1 VNWPKLLLHLVS
13 IQGHE
18 RIELRG
24 TCDVGAGDAMRTSL
38 VPKPKPLSFFH
49 SLRAVEY
56 VIQKHVVGTN
66 KDQIRGRI
74 KEAKGKL
81 KEAAGK
87 LLGNERLQTKGRAQK
102 TLGKA
107 QAKFGDVKQQV
118 KDKSKKGR

>member
-1 VNWPKLLLHLVS
+1 M
-13 IQGHE
+13 QGYE
-18 RIELRG
+18 RIESRG

-38 VPKPKPLSFFH
+38 VPLPNSLSIFH
-49 SLRAVEY
+49 SLRTVAY
-56 VIQKHVVGTN
+56 VIQEHVVSTN

-87 LLGNERLQTKGRAQK
+87 LLGNERLQAKGKAQK

-107 QAKFGDVKQQV
+107 QAKFGDVKQHV
-118 KDKSKKGR
+118 KDTSKKGR